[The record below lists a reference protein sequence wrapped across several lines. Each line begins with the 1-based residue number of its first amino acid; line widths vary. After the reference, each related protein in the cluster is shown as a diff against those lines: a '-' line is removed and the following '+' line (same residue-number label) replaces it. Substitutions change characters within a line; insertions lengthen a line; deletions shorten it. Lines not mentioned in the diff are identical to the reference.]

1 MPLRI
6 DGMRVHCPV
15 VEYIS
20 LYYSL
25 LFQEMELK
33 AKRAEARRVKRIL
46 DNWKR
51 LVQGVIVKNH
61 VRQVYGGGDEE
72 ETEKKTKKTSAKQ
85 QPKKRKIKQKDLDA
99 DGAPPGEV
107 KKKEP
112 VVLGIDLSSDTVT
125 MAKKCFKDAQM
136 SRGSVN
142 PLLSDDEMKCDA
154 EDSDEENKET
164 EEEKKEKLRKILDW
178 GKEADATLGLSE
190 DEQDDCDDTNLPDGR
205 MNQSGGQIGE
215 NAAALITNFKSLK
228 RGLPLG
234 SNSAGPSGIKSAKK
248 LKAAGKKFDE
258 EELES
263 SMSEEDASTSALSM
277 RRKKRKAA
285 KKRKVYYESDE
296 VSDISLG
303 ESDVEDKTYNPFS
316 DKKSAK
322 KSKSF
327 LSDESD

>member
-1 MPLRI
+1 
-6 DGMRVHCPV
+6 
-15 VEYIS
+15 
-20 LYYSL
+20 
-25 LFQEMELK
+25 MELK

-72 ETEKKTKKTSAKQ
+72 EMPQDKKTKKSSAKQ
-85 QPKKRKIKQKDLDA
+85 QPKKQKIKQKDLDG
-99 DGAPPGEV
+99 DCAPLEEV
-107 KKKEP
+107 KKEP
-112 VVLGIDLSSDTVT
+112 VVLGIDLSSDTVS

-142 PLLSDDEMKCDA
+142 PVLSDDEMKCDA

-178 GKEADATLGLSE
+178 GKEANATLGLSE
-190 DEQDDCDDTNLPDGR
+190 DEEDDSDDENLPNGR
-205 MNQSGGQIGE
+205 IDQSGGQIGE

-248 LKAAGKKFDE
+248 LKAGGKKFDE

-263 SMSEEDASTSALSM
+263 SMSEEDASDVNASTSALSM
-277 RRKKRKAA
+277 RRTKRKAA

-296 VSDISLG
+296 ISDISLG

-316 DKKSAK
+316 DKKSSK